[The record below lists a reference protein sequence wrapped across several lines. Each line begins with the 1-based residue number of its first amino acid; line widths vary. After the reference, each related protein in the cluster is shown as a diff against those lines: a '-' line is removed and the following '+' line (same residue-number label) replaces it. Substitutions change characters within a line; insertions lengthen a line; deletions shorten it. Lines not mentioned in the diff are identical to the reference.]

1 MSIFRKL
8 NEFKN
13 RTAIILDG
21 KKVITYSRLLKDSK
35 NVTDKIKK
43 RSLILILGGNNYETI
58 SSYIGLMNIKSV
70 ILMLDKNIS
79 QSFLADIIKNYKPN
93 FIFSPKQ
100 REIPK
105 SYSIFY
111 DFKDYR
117 ILKQNINNVIKLD
130 KDLAV
135 LLTTSG
141 TTGSKKFVK
150 QSYKNYEDN
159 SKKIINSLGIKKNSS
174 VITTLPISYTY
185 GLSIINTHLISGAT
199 IILNESN
206 ILNQKFWDLYN
217 KFKPRNFYGVP
228 FVFEM
233 INRIG
238 FSKLVNNKL
247 NVIANAGGAINK
259 NLFMRIA
266 KLSKSQKIKF
276 YNMYG
281 QTEAT
286 SRMSV
291 LNFRHSLNKP
301 TSIGKPLKGGKFY
314 LLSDKNKS
322 INKANVSGNLFYKG
336 KNVSLGYS
344 NSFKD
349 LYKKDKNKNII
360 DTGDIA
366 KFDDK
371 GFFYIVGRKKR
382 FIKLFGNRISLD
394 EIEKLVL
401 EIGFKIKCVN
411 TDDKLMITYISD
423 RIDVDLIKKKLSKL
437 FQINPKYIDF
447 KYQSNFNNQE
457 KSL

>member
-1 MSIFRKL
+1 LSIFNKL
-8 NEFKN
+8 NKFNK
-13 RTAIILDG
+13 RIAIILNG
-21 KKVITYSRLLKDSK
+21 NELITYSKLLKDSK
-35 NVTDKIKK
+35 KITNKITK
-43 RSLILILGGNNYETI
+43 RSLILVLGGNNYETI
-58 SSYIGLMNIKSV
+58 SSYVGLINKKSV
-70 ILMLDKNIS
+70 IIMIDKNIS
-79 QSFLADIIKNYKPN
+79 QDFLVDIIKKYKPN
-93 FIFSPKQ
+93 FIFSPKKK
-100 REIPK
+100 ETPK

-111 DFKDYR
+111 DFKDYK
-117 ILKQNINNVIKLD
+117 ILKKNINNVIKLN

-150 QSYKNYEDN
+150 QSYLNYEDN
-159 SKKIINSLGIKKNSS
+159 SKKIINSIQVKKNSS
-174 VITTLPISYTY
+174 VITTLPISYTF

-199 IILNESN
+199 IILNESS
-206 ILNQKFWDLYN
+206 ILDQKFWKLYN
-217 KFKPRNFYGVP
+217 KFQPKNFYGVP
-228 FVFEM
+228 FIFEM

-238 FSKLVNNKL
+238 FSKLINNNL
-247 NVIANAGGAINK
+247 NVIANAGGGLNK
-259 NLFMRIA
+259 DLSIKIA
-266 KLSKSQKIKF
+266 KLSKNKKIKF

-291 LNFRHSLNKP
+291 LNFKFSLTRP

-314 LLSDKNKS
+314 LLSDANKL
-322 INKANVSGNLFYKG
+322 INKANVSGNLFYRG
-336 KNVSLGYS
+336 RNVSMGYS

-349 LYKKDKNKNII
+349 LFKKDENKKII
-360 DTGDIA
+360 NTGDIA

-401 EIGFKIKCVN
+401 DMGFKIKCVN
-411 TDDKLMITYISD
+411 TDDKLIIKHMSD
-423 RIDVDLIKKKLSKL
+423 KIDVNIIKKKLSNL
-437 FQINPKYIDF
+437 FKINPKYIDF
-447 KYQSNFNNQE
+447 QYHRIINNKE